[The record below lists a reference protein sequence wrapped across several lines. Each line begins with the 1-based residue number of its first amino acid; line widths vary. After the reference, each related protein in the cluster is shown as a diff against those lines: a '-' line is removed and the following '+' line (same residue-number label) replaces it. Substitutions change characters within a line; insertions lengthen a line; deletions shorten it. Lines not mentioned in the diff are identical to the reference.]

1 MILGVLHETRH
12 LSDYVRRLQKQL
24 YQVERDLD
32 LTIEVNGYTKADL
45 PDLESDKVTPLYGVL
60 PFPDEYS
67 REMYSNPLTH
77 GKKDQQMLKLSRK
90 LANAIDFDTSLVR
103 RAKEHV
109 QRMLKSDHGSATK
122 DIEEWR
128 DILESYS
135 IRRLSQFLISTSQ
148 RANRLRQSN
157 PLFAILT
164 VEERNRFLKGLGE
177 GQ

>member
-1 MILGVLHETRH
+1 MILGVLHETKCLANYIQRM
-12 LSDYVRRLQKQL
+12 RKQL
-24 YQVERDLD
+24 YQVERAFD

-45 PDLESDKVTPLYGVL
+45 PNLESDKVSPLYGVL
-60 PFPDEYS
+60 PFPDKYN
-67 REMYSNPLTH
+67 REMYPTPLTH
-77 GKKDQQMLKLSRK
+77 EERDQRMLAMSHK
-90 LANAIDFDTSLVR
+90 LAEAIEHDSSLVR

-177 GQ
+177 SQ

>member
-1 MILGVLHETRH
+1 M
-12 LSDYVRRLQKQL
+12 
-24 YQVERDLD
+24 
-32 LTIEVNGYTKADL
+32 
-45 PDLESDKVTPLYGVL
+45 LE
-60 PFPDEYS
+60 
-67 REMYSNPLTH
+67 
-77 GKKDQQMLKLSRK
+77 LSRK
-90 LANAIDFDTSLVR
+90 LAKAIDLDTSLVR

-122 DIEEWR
+122 DIEEWH

-164 VEERNRFLKGLGE
+164 IEERSLLLKGLG
-177 GQ
+177 GSQ